1 MPINTRISDQIAD
14 WQAKMAAFSA
24 RLRETRET
32 RGMTRKELAQR
43 LGVAPGTIWNWE
55 NSYSYPKPGSV
66 AQLASV
72 LSVTEEFLRKGE
84 DANGSGLS
92 DNEAALDDDDAEP
105 FPTLIEDFR
114 QKVALATGMP
124 PSRVRVSVEFLSN

>member
-1 MPINTRISDQIAD
+1 MPIKPRVSTLP
-14 WQAKMAAFSA
+14 AFSA

-32 RGMTRKELAQR
+32 RGMKRKELAQH

-55 NSYSYPKPGSV
+55 NSYSYPKPDSM

-72 LSVTEEFLRKGE
+72 LGVSEQFLRTGQDPSNPEPGE
-84 DANGSGLS
+84 AEWATDHLQ
-92 DNEAALDDDDAEP
+92 EA
-105 FPTLIEDFR
+105 FSSMIEDFR
-114 QKVALATGMP
+114 RKVAFKTGMP